1 MSSNKN
7 RKTTIEEKELKHQF
21 LKATNQL
28 EKLGYKIETHY
39 FQEDN
44 FENFEP
50 YVDPEIE
57 ALQRQIEAEFQPTEK
72 DILNEIPDTPENIE
86 EEKKITEYE
95 ENKYIS
101 EKILPKAKLNRGSI
115 IIIRK
120 GAVLLIG
127 KFIKIK
133 TQGRNF
139 GHFQNN
145 K

>member
-21 LKATNQL
+21 LKATKQL
-28 EKLGYKIETHY
+28 EKLGYKIETHF

-57 ALQRQIEAEFQPTEK
+57 AMQGQIEAEFQPTVE
-72 DILNEIPDTPENIE
+72 DILNEIPDSPEDIE
-86 EEKKITEYE
+86 EEKILTEYQ

-101 EKILPKAKLNRGSI
+101 EKILPKAKLNRGTI

-120 GAVLLIG
+120 GKALLIG

-133 TQGRNF
+133 TQGQNL